1 MSALE
6 LIEVLNK
13 KFNHIRSFA
22 YNEAIVTEKD
32 ESDGY
37 EDSPTEVKVCK
48 LSEELF
54 IKFKITSDSY
64 GDNEQITGI
73 QFVKPKVVTVTQ
85 FEPVC

>member
-13 KFNHIRSFA
+13 KFKSVRNFA
-22 YNEAIVTEKD
+22 YNEATVS
-32 ESDGY
+32 ESANDNEY
-37 EDSPTEVKVCK
+37 EETYKTNKVCR
-48 LSEELF
+48 LSEELYV
-54 IKFKITSDSY
+54 KIELTSDSY
-64 GDNEQITGI
+64 GDNEQITSI

>member
-13 KFNHIRSFA
+13 KFSSVRNFA
-22 YNEAIVTEKD
+22 YNEAIVTERD
-32 ESDGY
+32 NSNGY
-37 EDSPTEVKVCK
+37 EDSSTEVKVCK

-64 GDNEQITGI
+64 GDNEQITSI
-73 QFVKPKVVTVTQ
+73 QFVKPKVVTVTH